1 MPGPALTTASSL
13 TLMQLHDVLDK
24 VGSTGVWGAVAAGLA
39 AIALFAGIARL
50 KRQDLPANFP
60 KDPEAAQAKY
70 ALAYSQLEE
79 AIASNP
85 GGADDLIN
93 ALKGRAAA
101 QLSLSA
107 FVEARADTL
116 NSKDPDKKPNR
127 GPK

>member
-1 MPGPALTTASSL
+1 MPEPALTTASSL

-24 VGSTGVWGAVAAGLA
+24 VGNTGVWGAVAAGLPPT
-39 AIALFAGIARL
+39 ALFAGIARL
-50 KRQDLPANFP
+50 KRHDLPANFP

-85 GGADDLIN
+85 GGAEDLIN

-107 FVEARADTL
+107 FVEARVDKLT
-116 NSKDPDKKPNR
+116 KDSDKKTNR
-127 GPK
+127 GLK